1 MRDRSILSK
10 AAISFTVLL
19 VAACA
24 SKPAPAPM
32 MASVTAPPAPAAP
45 PPAPPPYVPPPQ
57 AALPPQPAILPGS
70 LKDFQVNVGDTVYF
84 SFDSSNLDDPA
95 RSVLQKQAAWLN
107 RYRNVT
113 LQVQGNA
120 DERGTREYN
129 LALGARRAASV
140 REYLVALG
148 VAPSRVDT
156 ISYGK
161 ERPVCSE
168 STEACWAQN
177 RRSVSM
183 ISGAT
188 TPVAMR

>member
-32 MASVTAPPAPAAP
+32 TASVTAPPAPAAP

-84 SFDSSNLDDPA
+84 SFDSSNLDGPA

-107 RYRNVT
+107 RYRSVT

-140 REYLVALG
+140 REYLVTLG